1 MNEESFSEWEEKY
14 PFMSCIRVGDEDF
27 YGIIQN
33 SNKSTMTMYCFD
45 RLSSDDHKKAFIVVG
60 ETWWW
65 ESNRQI
71 PIDVFLFQE
80 LIPFRYAIRT
90 FENKHIEVK
99 FGPVTEINNLVKKRI
114 KRRTITLVKNVP
126 SKDSQ

>member
-1 MNEESFSEWEEKY
+1 MDL
-14 PFMSCIRVGDEDF
+14 I
-27 YGIIQN
+27 
-33 SNKSTMTMYCFD
+33 STPENTKRFVE
-45 RLSSDDHKKAFIVVG
+45 LG
-60 ETWWW
+60 ENWWW

-90 FENKHIEVK
+90 FENKHIEIK

>member
-60 ETWWW
+60 VTWWW
-65 ESNRQI
+65 ESNRQM
-71 PIDVFLFQE
+71 PINIFLHREMEQFKYTMRS
-80 LIPFRYAIRT
+80 FSV
-90 FENKHIEVK
+90 KSSEVM
-99 FGPVTEINNLVKKRI
+99 FGPVTCIHNVIKKRI
-114 KRRTITLVKNVP
+114 KRRHITLVRQIP
-126 SKDSQ
+126 